1 MEQCAN
7 VRQYAFKLM
16 TFVYDE
22 VFCFLF
28 VVLFLEFFL
37 WFPSLLYKTLYA
49 CLTIVTI
56 MRFFMMIQ
64 GAPTFFNVR
73 EKFWCFIFL

>member
-22 VFCFLF
+22 FFFCFLF
-28 VVLFLEFFL
+28 VVLFLEFF
-37 WFPSLLYKTLYA
+37 F
-49 CLTIVTI
+49 C
-56 MRFFMMIQ
+56 
-64 GAPTFFNVR
+64 G
-73 EKFWCFIFL
+73 FLVFYIKHCMHV

>member
-22 VFCFLF
+22 FFLF
-28 VVLFLEFFL
+28 SFCSTLPRVFFCGFLVF
-37 WFPSLLYKTLYA
+37 YIKH
-49 CLTIVTI
+49 CMHV
-56 MRFFMMIQ
+56 
-64 GAPTFFNVR
+64 
-73 EKFWCFIFL
+73 